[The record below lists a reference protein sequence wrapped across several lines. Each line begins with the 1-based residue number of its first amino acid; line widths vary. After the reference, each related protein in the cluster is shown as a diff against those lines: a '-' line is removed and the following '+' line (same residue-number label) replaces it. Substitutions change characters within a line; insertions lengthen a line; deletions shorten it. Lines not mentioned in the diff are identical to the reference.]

1 MARAL
6 VVDPL
11 EQMLERLVLSRLEAL
26 QLLWLELL
34 EALIL
39 ARALVVDPLEALI
52 LARALVVDPLEQM
65 WERLMSLPRQRLFLR
80 EIWGISAQIRLP
92 IWDQMISRVSSL
104 IKCVSSPLMR

>member
-11 EQMLERLVLSRLEAL
+11 EQMLERLV
-26 QLLWLELL
+26 
-34 EALIL
+34 
-39 ARALVVDPLEALI
+39 
-52 LARALVVDPLEQM
+52 
-65 WERLMSLPRQRLFLR
+65 MSLPRQRLFLR